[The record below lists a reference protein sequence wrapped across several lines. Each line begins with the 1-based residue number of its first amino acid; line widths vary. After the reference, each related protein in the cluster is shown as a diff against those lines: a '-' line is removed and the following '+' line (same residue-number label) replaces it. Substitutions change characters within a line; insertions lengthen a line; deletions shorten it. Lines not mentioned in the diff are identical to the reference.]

1 MFNNEAIILI
11 DALSNLNPSVRD
23 TVLDSLRKYHE
34 ALDSNQVIF
43 TEAWANYPPAVNDST
58 FGPDD
63 SVITNVPLPKAA

>member
-1 MFNNEAIILI
+1 MNNQLRQHFEKTTELPQAIINEVVSMFNNEAIILI

-43 TEAWANYPPAVNDST
+43 TEA
-58 FGPDD
+58 
-63 SVITNVPLPKAA
+63 